1 MERILM
7 MKILVSDDDND
18 ATNNRGWTDYVG
30 RRKPFLFSGQGGM
43 KTSIPPDYS
52 PVDVFR
58 LLIDD
63 KVIDHI
69 VCETNKYADREIAKI
84 TSKPHSRLKK
94 WSPTNSEE
102 IKQFL
107 GLILWMGLVRLG
119 SLENYWSKKIIYQQA
134 IPTSVLSRNR
144 FQLLLSMIHFSNNA
158 TAQDGDRLAKILPL
172 IDILES
178 NFKNIFCPEKD
189 IVIDETLIP

>member
-1 MERILM
+1 
-7 MKILVSDDDND
+7 
-18 ATNNRGWTDYVG
+18 
-30 RRKPFLFSGQGGM
+30 M
-43 KTSIPPDYS
+43 KTFIPPDYS

-69 VCETNKYADREIAKI
+69 VCETINYADQEIAKI
-84 TSKPHSRLKK
+84 TPKPYSRLKK

-119 SLENYWSKKIIYQQA
+119 SLENYWSKKRIYQQA
-134 IPTSVLSRNR
+134 IPTSVFSRNR
-144 FQLLLSMIHFSNNA
+144 F
-158 TAQDGDRLAKILPL
+158 
-172 IDILES
+172 
-178 NFKNIFCPEKD
+178 
-189 IVIDETLIP
+189 